1 MTKVKFTKFGANS
14 AFGGFAPGDVLSC
27 SEEMA
32 QHLVESG
39 VAVLQAPPAPK
50 AEPEVQPNPEP
61 QPEKPAKAAKGK
73 K

>member
-39 VAVLQAPPAPK
+39 VAVLHAPAK
-50 AEPEVQPNPEP
+50 AEVPPEV